1 MMTVDFVALGRYLN
15 GQACQEERAV
25 VEAWL
30 GADAER
36 RTAVAALQAGWA
48 ADARQY
54 QPSYDTDAAWR
65 RLRRGLAQTA
75 RPARSVASR
84 WRPPAIAAGLVVL
97 LGVGGVWW
105 LGAHPVARPPALR
118 EYATPKGR
126 RAVFRLLDGT
136 EITLNADSRLGVPVR
151 FAPRGRDVYL
161 EGEAHFSVVHDTAR
175 PFVVHTPHSAIR
187 AIGTR
192 FGVHA
197 YGDAAAERVAVAEGA
212 VALALPAQPAAETPL
227 RAGQVATPSRAEAG
241 VGPPRAAAAQDAPR
255 GVELAAAGPRFLAVA
270 AGAAVDAGARW
281 SDASDAAVFRR
292 PITVDWR
299 GVPLGEALSEIA
311 RKAGLRLTYSAAV
324 VPLQAPVT
332 LSASHLTVGAV
343 LSAVLYDAGVDILL
357 TSSGRAALVKRG
369 ALGELQVGRV
379 VGRVTDSVSRQGIA
393 VATVTV
399 EGTGLSARSADDGTY
414 RIANVPPGPHTV
426 RAARIGYMP
435 MSKPVTVVADQDS
448 TVDFTLTAQATELEQ
463 VVAIGYGTAERREL
477 TGAVSSVSADQIA
490 AAPVTSLEQSP

>member
-15 GQACQEERAV
+15 GQASQEERAV

-36 RTAVAALQAGWA
+36 RAAVAALQAVWA

-54 QPSYDTDAAWR
+54 EPSYDTDAAWR
-65 RLRRGLAQTA
+65 RLRRSLAQTA

-97 LGVGGVWW
+97 LGAGAVWW

-161 EGEAHFSVVHDTAR
+161 EGEGYFSVVHDTAR

-212 VALALPAQPAAETPL
+212 VVLAETPL
-227 RAGQVATPSRAEAG
+227 RAGQVATLSRAG
-241 VGPPRAAAAQDAPR
+241 
-255 GVELAAAGPRFLAVA
+255 AVRVLE
-270 AGAAVDAGARW
+270 GAAVMNELAWTRGRLVFTSVPLSEAAQRLGRW
-281 SDASDAAVFRR
+281 YDLDVLVIDSTLARR
-292 PITVDWR
+292 PITGSYSNEPVSEVLTLITSAVGARYEWR
-299 GVPLGEALSEIA
+299 G
-311 RKAGLRLTYSAAV
+311 R
-324 VPLQAPVT
+324 
-332 LSASHLTVGAV
+332 
-343 LSAVLYDAGVDILL
+343 
-357 TSSGRAALVKRG
+357 
-369 ALGELQVGRV
+369 
-379 VGRVTDSVSRQGIA
+379 SVAIS
-393 VATVTV
+393 
-399 EGTGLSARSADDGTY
+399 
-414 RIANVPPGPHTV
+414 TV
-426 RAARIGYMP
+426 RVAR
-435 MSKPVTVVADQDS
+435 
-448 TVDFTLTAQATELEQ
+448 
-463 VVAIGYGTAERREL
+463 
-477 TGAVSSVSADQIA
+477 
-490 AAPVTSLEQSP
+490 